1 MIVSRYREKEKIMN
15 EKTAWDYLAESDVM
29 FCELCDNMVTGVA
42 CDYCDEHGQ
51 DSLVCAYCKE
61 CDTCGSNE

>member
-1 MIVSRYREKEKIMN
+1 MN